1 MGEKRKLNRQNT
13 KQWKV
18 EVDFT
23 APPWPKEHPHYA
35 VFHEQW
41 QQTYI
46 EQGQPFHAPTTL
58 HEAGGIT
65 VAARDIRW
73 RWAGDANRP
82 DASGHVHVT
91 LAPINS

>member
-1 MGEKRKLNRQNT
+1 ME
-13 KQWKV
+13 V

-23 APPWPKEHPHYA
+23 AHPWPKERPQYA

-41 QQTYI
+41 QHF
-46 EQGQPFHAPTTL
+46 PVPTTL

-65 VAARDIRW
+65 VAARDIRR
-73 RWAGDANRP
+73 RWAADANRT
-82 DASGHVHVT
+82 DTSGHVHVM

>member
-1 MGEKRKLNRQNT
+1 
-13 KQWKV
+13 
-18 EVDFT
+18 
-23 APPWPKEHPHYA
+23 

-46 EQGQPFHAPTTL
+46 AQVQPFPVPTSL

-65 VAARDIRW
+65 VAARDIRR
-73 RWAGDANRP
+73 RWAADANRT
-82 DASGHVHVT
+82 DTSGHVHVM